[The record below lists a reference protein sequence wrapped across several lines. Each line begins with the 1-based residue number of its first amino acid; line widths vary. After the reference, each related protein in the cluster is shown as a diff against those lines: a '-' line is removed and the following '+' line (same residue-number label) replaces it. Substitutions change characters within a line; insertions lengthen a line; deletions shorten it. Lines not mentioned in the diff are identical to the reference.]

1 MHHFRLAESGVCF
14 PLVIVTMLTVST
26 AWSAASTVGAIVVS
40 GSALLA
46 VGEIVSVL
54 TPGAATSTGGRVA
67 VQLRDFGFTLG
78 PAVIGAIAL
87 SSAAAEIH
95 AKIAASATL
104 QKALAAFNQAPAH
117 VPAAQRASVS
127 AAVHAVN
134 SGPLGA
140 NAVPAT
146 VPGPGGKPVPLN
158 PLKDVA
164 FHALGHAY
172 STGYHLRRSRA
183 PGGPARGDRAA
194 RPRPRTAGYRGVPGG
209 VTGPG

>member
-1 MHHFRLAESGVCF
+1 MASG
-14 PLVIVTMLTVST
+14 T
-26 AWSAASTVGAIVVS
+26 
-40 GSALLA
+40 
-46 VGEIVSVL
+46 
-54 TPGAATSTGGRVA
+54 TS
-67 VQLRDFGFTLG
+67 QLRDFGFTLG

-95 AKIAASATL
+95 AKIAGSAAL

-140 NAVPAT
+140 NGVPAT
-146 VPGPGGKPVPLN
+146 VPGPNGKPMPFN

-172 STGYHLRRSRA
+172 SVGYVICGIAALLAGLLAVTVLRGRA
-183 PGGPARGDRAA
+183 HEPLITEESLED
-194 RPRPRTAGYRGVPGG
+194 
-209 VTGPG
+209 